1 MKAEVASRVKEM
13 MKGDRELAVKRK
25 KKVKELWKESIN
37 QTMGGLGG
45 KIETKNIVFE
55 GRQAAVN
62 YKDESEP
69 QNYYQP
75 QDCFNL
81 TVINQPMK
89 TKRDGIKKKG
99 TERG

>member
-1 MKAEVASRVKEM
+1 MR
-13 MKGDRELAVKRK
+13 
-25 KKVKELWKESIN
+25 
-37 QTMGGLGG
+37 Q
-45 KIETKNIVFE
+45 KNIVFE

-69 QNYYQP
+69 LNYYQP

-99 TERG
+99 TERGQKEEKNKKEQW

>member
-1 MKAEVASRVKEM
+1 MR
-13 MKGDRELAVKRK
+13 
-25 KKVKELWKESIN
+25 
-37 QTMGGLGG
+37 Q
-45 KIETKNIVFE
+45 KNIVFE

-62 YKDESEP
+62 YKDKSEP
-69 QNYYQP
+69 LNYYQP